1 MLVLDGKAVSKD
13 RREKLKSRVQAL
25 TQKTGRPPQLTV
37 IIVGEHLPSQ
47 VYVRN
52 KVKACADVGITS
64 NKVEVP
70 GDVSLENFKKLLHEI
85 DHDPKVDGVLVQL
98 PLPKQLQSLDLGE
111 VLNPDKDADGFTYGS
126 LGRIASNKG
135 KVAPCT
141 PKGVMSILEH
151 YKISVEGK
159 YAVVVGRSM
168 IVGKPM
174 TWLLSDANATVT
186 MCHSKTKDLRSFTKA
201 ADIVVVAA
209 GKKHLLGKD
218 DFKKGAIVID
228 VGMHGS
234 GEGGGVTGDVRY
246 NELEGWAEAA
256 TPVPGGVGPM
266 TITTLL
272 ENTVTLAEMK
282 AGLA

>member
-1 MLVLDGKAVSKD
+1 MLVLDGKAVSKA
-13 RREKLKSRVQAL
+13 RREKLKTRVQTL
-25 TQKTGRPPQLTV
+25 VQKTGRPPQLTV

-64 NKVEVP
+64 NKIEVP
-70 GDVSLENFKKLLHEI
+70 ADVSVQKFTDLLHTI
-85 DHDPKVDGVLVQL
+85 DHDDSVDGVLVQL

-111 VLNPDKDADGFTYGS
+111 LLNPSKDADGFTYGS
-126 LGRIASNKG
+126 LGRIASGKG

-159 YAVVVGRSM
+159 NAVVVGRSM

-174 TWLLSDANATVT
+174 TWLLADANATVT
-186 MCHSKTKDLRSFTKA
+186 MCHSKTKDMRSFTQA

-234 GEGGGVTGDVRY
+234 GEGGGVTGDVRFQ
-246 NELEGWAEAA
+246 ELEGWAEAA

-272 ENTVTLAEMK
+272 ENTVTLAEIK